1 MALDFLTII
10 HVLFYIYYYYAV
22 AGATGLALRL
32 VGGTVPWAG
41 IVQVVVN
48 GINGTV
54 CSNALPDSTTA
65 GAANVTMAI
74 CRDQGYTGVLRSCKC
89 ISHVALM
96 HEGRHQSGG
105 NLSLFLFNTEDTSQT
120 ASLYGTLSGYQWIDT
135 PVCTNNENSIFNCTR
150 RSLGPI
156 LCSHVFDLAVECIG
170 RLYNMGAL
178 P

>member
-1 MALDFLTII
+1 M
-10 HVLFYIYYYYAV
+10 
-22 AGATGLALRL
+22 
-32 VGGTVPWAG
+32 PWAG

-54 CSNALPDSTTA
+54 CSTVLTTA

-89 ISHVALM
+89 ISYIALM

-105 NLSLFLFNTEDTSQT
+105 NLSLILFNTEDTSQT

-170 RLYNMGAL
+170 RLYNIHACIIL
-178 P
+178 